1 MHLVGIMSVWHYVC
15 IMYVVY
21 EIVIEKKNECVY
33 NSKLS

>member
-21 EIVIEKKNECVY
+21 EIVIEKKMNVCITQ
-33 NSKLS
+33 N